1 MKKNSIPQTVN
12 SYEIR
17 TMEYNDLGRVLEIY
31 QEGISSKIATFQEQS
46 DEKSWMKI
54 HLEHSRF
61 VLENQNDEIVGW
73 CALKKPEN
81 TTMYNGVAEISIF
94 LEKEYQGKGL
104 GKILLEKLILDSE
117 ENGIWTLQ
125 THLMEE
131 NVLAIKI
138 VEKFGFRKVGKRE
151 KINQIDGVWKDVF
164 LFERRSEKDF
174 S

>member
-1 MKKNSIPQTVN
+1 MGLQK
-12 SYEIR
+12 Y
-17 TMEYNDLGRVLEIY
+17 L
-31 QEGISSKIATFQEQS
+31 F
-46 DEKSWMKI
+46 
-54 HLEHSRF
+54 
-61 VLENQNDEIVGW
+61 
-73 CALKKPEN
+73 
-81 TTMYNGVAEISIF
+81 F

>member
-1 MKKNSIPQTVN
+1 MKKISIPQTVN

-94 LEKEYQGKGL
+94 
-104 GKILLEKLILDSE
+104 
-117 ENGIWTLQ
+117 
-125 THLMEE
+125 
-131 NVLAIKI
+131 
-138 VEKFGFRKVGKRE
+138 FRKGISRQRFGQDTFRKT
-151 KINQIDGVWKDVF
+151 DLG
-164 LFERRSEKDF
+164 
-174 S
+174 